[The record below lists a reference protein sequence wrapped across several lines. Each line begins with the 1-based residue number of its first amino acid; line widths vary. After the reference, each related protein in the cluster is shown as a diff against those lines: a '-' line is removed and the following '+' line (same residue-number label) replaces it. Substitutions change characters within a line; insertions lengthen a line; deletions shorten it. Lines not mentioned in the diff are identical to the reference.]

1 MTGVKQISASITVVA
16 DHESPT
22 IHRRKEQC
30 IMMSGLQAKQSKG
43 VFPCAIIWLWR
54 P

>member
-22 IHRRKEQC
+22 IHRRKDQR
-30 IMMSGLQAKQSKG
+30 IMTYG
-43 VFPCAIIWLWR
+43 
-54 P
+54 